1 MFELTPDLPTELVP
15 YAWLIGT
22 WAGAGV
28 GGYPNTESFQFG
40 QEVTFAHDGRPFLSY
55 WSRTWKIDDDGNPI
69 GPLAMESGFW
79 RPQPD
84 NKVEVTMAHPTGV
97 VEIYVGSVNGA
108 QIEIQTD
115 VVARTVTSKE
125 YSAGIRL
132 YGLVE
137 GDLMWAYDMAGGGQN
152 LQSHVSARLKRIG

>member
-1 MFELTPDLPTELVP
+1 MFELSPDLPTELVP

-28 GGYPNTESFQFG
+28 GGYPTTESFPFG
-40 QEVTFAHDGRPFLSY
+40 QEATFAQDGRGFLSY
-55 WSRTWKIDDDGNPI
+55 WSRTWKIDDAGNPI
-69 GPLAMESGFW
+69 SPLAMESGFW

-84 NKVEVTMAHPTGV
+84 NKLEVTMAHPTGV

-115 VVARTVTSKE
+115 MVARTVTSKE
-125 YSAGIRL
+125 YTAGVRL

-137 GDLMWAYDMAGGGQN
+137 GDLMWAYDMAGVGQN

>member
-1 MFELTPDLPTELVP
+1 
-15 YAWLIGT
+15 
-22 WAGAGV
+22 
-28 GGYPNTESFQFG
+28 
-40 QEVTFAHDGRPFLSY
+40 
-55 WSRTWKIDDDGNPI
+55 
-69 GPLAMESGFW
+69 
-79 RPQPD
+79 
-84 NKVEVTMAHPTGV
+84 MAHPTGV

-125 YSAGIRL
+125 YNAAVRL

-137 GDLMWAYDMAGGGQN
+137 GDLMWAYDMAGVGQN

>member
-69 GPLAMESGFW
+69 GPLSMESGFW

-84 NKVEVTMAHPTGV
+84 NKLEVTMAHPTGV

-125 YSAGIRL
+125 YSAGVRL